1 LRDLLRKEQIFLPS
15 NVMGIHVHILAL
27 EGALVHA
34 LAHVVMGV
42 PALVRAVAVDARE
55 LAAVPARVLVAVDA
69 RDIINSL
76 V

>member
-1 LRDLLRKEQIFLPS
+1 MKKERTLRQVSAMETPVLIRVQGDVL
-15 NVMGIHVHILAL
+15 
-27 EGALVHA
+27 
-34 LAHVVMGV
+34 
-42 PALVRAVAVDARE
+42 ALVRAVAGTVVLDHVKAVAVDARE